1 MLVNMVTS
9 KLSSITG
16 ELFIARGTMPSFVLN
31 IFTGSARKFLLAILF
46 VSSLTANAT
55 AQTNQASPLGT
66 NLIELT
72 YYAGDQPFLNIFKT
86 GGGWAGNVTSGAR
99 YDQSQNVFQLDVN
112 GYPTSMNGI
121 GIAAGQTFTEID
133 TLVLRDLGLTGKSA
147 PFYRAGRYVVLYD
160 GQGTLTY
167 NYDAAKNN
175 SYSAPGRDVLD
186 VTPSAGGIR
195 DQHYGDGSTTYR
207 QLHTE
212 HSSRVRADGYKH
224 NN

>member
-16 ELFIARGTMPSFVLN
+16 ELFIARGTAPSFVLD
-31 IFTGSARKFLLAILF
+31 IFTGSARKILPAILF
-46 VSSLTANAT
+46 LSLLTASAT

-72 YYAGDQPFLNIFKT
+72 YYAGDQPFLEYFQDRRWL
-86 GGGWAGNVTSGAR
+86 GRNVTSGAR

-133 TLVLRDLGLTGKSA
+133 TLVLRQSWG
-147 PFYRAGRYVVLYD
+147 
-160 GQGTLTY
+160 
-167 NYDAAKNN
+167 
-175 SYSAPGRDVLD
+175 
-186 VTPSAGGIR
+186 
-195 DQHYGDGSTTYR
+195 
-207 QLHTE
+207 
-212 HSSRVRADGYKH
+212 
-224 NN
+224 

>member
-16 ELFIARGTMPSFVLN
+16 ELFIARGTAASFVLD
-31 IFTGSARKFLLAILF
+31 IFTGSARKILPAILF
-46 VSSLTANAT
+46 LSLLTANAT

-99 YDQSQNVFQLDVN
+99 YEQSQNVFQLDVN

-133 TLVLRDLGLTGKSA
+133 ALVLRSLGVDGGNTA

-167 NYDAAKNN
+167 NYRCGK
-175 SYSAPGRDVLD
+175 
-186 VTPSAGGIR
+186 
-195 DQHYGDGSTTYR
+195 
-207 QLHTE
+207 
-212 HSSRVRADGYKH
+212 K
-224 NN
+224 